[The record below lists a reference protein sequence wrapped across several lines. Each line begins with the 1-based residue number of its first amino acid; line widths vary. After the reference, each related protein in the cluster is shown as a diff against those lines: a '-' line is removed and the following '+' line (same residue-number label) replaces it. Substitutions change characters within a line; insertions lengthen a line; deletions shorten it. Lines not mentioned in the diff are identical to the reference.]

1 MDGMSPGNGGAYGV
15 PGMGSPGGM
24 NGMPPMGMPG
34 MGGGY

>member
-1 MDGMSPGNGGAYGV
+1 MSPGNGGTCAA
-15 PGMGSPGGM
+15 GMGSPGGM